1 MAAKREWIA
10 LHRSASDGVLFCQ
23 VSSIAWFT
31 DHYHKETTNRS
42 ALTNEGVLRVQQ
54 ASVFIDGQKIDVL
67 ESPPEIALL
76 IRGLSTDDKRL
87 WCLGRIAAEG
97 GPESRDY
104 FELCNPLTPD
114 AQIEEILTEVDHRAA
129 TWCTEHGD
137 VPVDPRKG
145 RPDA

>member
-10 LHRSASDGVLFCQ
+10 LESSASGGVLFCQ

-31 DHYHKETTNRS
+31 EHYHKESTNQS
-42 ALTNEGVLRVQQ
+42 AYTDEGTLRVQR
-54 ASVFIDGQKIDVL
+54 ASVRIDGQTIEVL
-67 ESPPEIALL
+67 ESSPEIALL

-104 FELCNPLTPD
+104 FKLCNPLTPD

-129 TWCTEHGD
+129 TWCAEHGD